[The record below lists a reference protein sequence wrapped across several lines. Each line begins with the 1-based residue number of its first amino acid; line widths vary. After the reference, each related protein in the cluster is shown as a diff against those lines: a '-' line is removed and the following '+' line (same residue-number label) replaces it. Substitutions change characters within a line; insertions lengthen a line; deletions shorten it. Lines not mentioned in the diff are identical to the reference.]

1 RTLGSLDFIRVPSP
15 AARTMTAAGRLTL
28 TGGDSSCR
36 WRMGAKVELAAP
48 RPGSD
53 RGRAADVTA
62 PTRPGA
68 PAGPRRPRGDARRAS
83 TVTRE
88 QGRPRGRHGKDTC
101 ARPGS
106 TDRST
111 PLWTAARGFA
121 TGPRGAAGPPGAHRR
136 AGARRTP
143 GRRARGVRFAGGRY
157 SGRPTERCSRVR
169 TRTRT

>member
-68 PAGPRRPRGDARRAS
+68 PAGPRRPQGEARRAS
-83 TVTRE
+83 T
-88 QGRPRGRHGKDTC
+88 
-101 ARPGS
+101 
-106 TDRST
+106 
-111 PLWTAARGFA
+111 ARGTGAAQGPTWEGYRRPSGFHGPVHA
-121 TGPRGAAGPPGAHRR
+121 PLDGGAGRGSRASRTGPRGAAGPSGAHRR

-143 GRRARGVRFAGGRY
+143 GAAPAV
-157 SGRPTERCSRVR
+157 
-169 TRTRT
+169 